1 MRKVLHIGPCNTRG
15 GMATVMHTL
24 AKHPP
29 VGWQADLLPSHAE
42 GSIWAKW
49 RAYRRARH
57 ELLQR
62 FADKGRRPDVVH
74 VHVAADWS
82 WQRKVRFITLARA
95 HGLPVVVHLHSGQF
109 DTWLSKGGEKRQH
122 RVRSVLDDAGVH
134 GVVLSLAWHEKLTPV
149 LGPLEVV
156 HNPYPPVF
164 PPSSS
169 EREQQHLL
177 LLGRRVPAKG
187 HDFAITLGTALRS
200 SFPDLRLTMTGASQ
214 SAQSWVDARGWV
226 SEEEKALL
234 LAQASVLI
242 APSAFEGQPVVVL
255 EALASGLPVCTS
267 DRVVGLPETVETA
280 RFGDVEAW
288 VEAVSNLFEN
298 PPTPASL
305 KASVASY
312 SVDEIQQ
319 RWKSLYES
327 L

>member
-1 MRKVLHIGPCNTRG
+1 MRKVLHLGPCNSRG

-24 AKHPP
+24 AEHPP
-29 VGWQADLLPSHAE
+29 TGWQADLLSSHAE
-42 GSIWAKW
+42 GGVWSKW

-57 ELLQR
+57 ELLRR
-62 FADKGRRPDVVH
+62 FADEGLRPDVVH

-82 WQRKVRFITLARA
+82 WRRKVRFITLARA

-109 DTWLSKGGEKRQH
+109 DTWLSRGGEKRQH

-156 HNPYPPVF
+156 HNPHPPL
-164 PPSSS
+164 PSSTN

-177 LLGRRVPAKG
+177 LLGRSVPAKG
-187 HDFAITLGTALRS
+187 HDFAVALVTALRS
-200 SFPDLRLTMTGASQ
+200 SFPDVRLTMTGASK
-214 SAQSWVDARGWV
+214 SAHTWVDARGWV
-226 SEEEKALL
+226 SVEEKASL
-234 LAQASVLI
+234 LAEASVLLV
-242 APSAFEGQPVVVL
+242 PSAFEGQPVVVL
-255 EALASGLPVCTS
+255 EALAAGLPVCTS
-267 DRVVGLPETVETA
+267 DRVKGLPETVETA

-312 SVDEIQQ
+312 GVDKIQQ